1 MSQENRSNLSFEIA
15 ANKERSP
22 IYFNQEGKTGISKNS
37 ILRRYEQNTR
47 MCYFK
52 QKLIAS
58 INLTK
63 LVLSKLFRFDWKYKN
78 PWLLISYNVNFE
90 VLFCCK

>member
-37 ILRRYEQNTR
+37 IFATL
-47 MCYFK
+47 
-52 QKLIAS
+52 
-58 INLTK
+58 LTK
-63 LVLSKLFRFDWKYKN
+63 H
-78 PWLLISYNVNFE
+78 SY
-90 VLFCCK
+90 VLF